1 MASEYQA
8 QEINKTLKQILIVLK
23 DIEKKMPDLEAPAN
37 VYGENLVEAI
47 QNGIARGQQGIR
59 TDD

>member
-1 MASEYQA
+1 MASEWEVQ
-8 QEINKTLKQILIVLK
+8 QTNKLLKQILVVLK
-23 DIEKKMPDLEAPAN
+23 NIEKKIPDVEAPAN